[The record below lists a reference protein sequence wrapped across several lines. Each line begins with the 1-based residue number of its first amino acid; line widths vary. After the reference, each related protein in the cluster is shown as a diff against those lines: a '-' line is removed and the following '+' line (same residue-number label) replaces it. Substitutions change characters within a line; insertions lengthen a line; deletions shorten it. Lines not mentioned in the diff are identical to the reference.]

1 MANELDKTIE
11 ELEAEVIAEL
21 EEGAHDA
28 PKKGAVPSEPMKKK
42 KGDGATGEEDIGGS
56 TPTKVSPPTGKDAS
70 KNTKEIG
77 GDAQQKGEGKPD
89 KMQKPKPAGVNKP
102 LAMGYTDDEIRE
114 LCHSKNHD
122 CATFVEHPEFGKGK
136 PIVNS
141 HAIPDDEGNVE
152 WYDVQFKHG
161 LEEKVMAE
169 DMKILKNANHNKDED
184 AHMPK
189 TKADAI
195 NAMMDVMKKMPA
207 GEAKKMYASYMAG
220 KKEPTDEELELDG
233 LNKAKEAIEKRLAS
247 INVKEDV
254 DALVQGEDLSEEF
267 QQKAATIFEA
277 AVKSKIRPEVERIEL
292 EKTQEIAEDMETF
305 KTELAEKV
313 DGFLDYVVQEWMK
326 ENELAIERG
335 LKGEI
340 AEDFITGL
348 KSLFEE
354 HYIDVPD
361 EKYDILE
368 SQAQK
373 IDELESKLNETIGKL
388 TEKKQSEDTLV
399 RESVI
404 KEVSSDLAET
414 QTEKFASLVEDVEF
428 TDKDSFTEKL
438 NTLKENYF
446 PKSVPT
452 QTLTEENDEGTQEI
466 DMSDAMAAYTS
477 AIKRSAP
484 YMNDVNA
491 QPFKDVKN

>member
-1 MANELDKTIE
+1 MSEIDKTIE
-11 ELEAEVIAEL
+11 ELEQEVLADLNEAEMKKDSSAA
-21 EEGAHDA
+21 G
-28 PKKGAVPSEPMKKK
+28 KGAVAAEPMKKMDSEDEDAEDLGAPVV
-42 KGDGATGEEDIGGS
+42 KGDEKKADAAK
-56 TPTKVSPPTGKDAS
+56 KVKQDAS
-70 KNTKEIG
+70 IKSSDKGDQKADSVKEETESEEEEVV
-77 GDAQQKGEGKPD
+77 AEGK
-89 KMQKPKPAGVNKP
+89 KLKE
-102 LAMGYTDDEIRE
+102 MG
-114 LCHSKNHD
+114 H
-122 CATFVEHPEFGKGK
+122 
-136 PIVNS
+136 
-141 HAIPDDEGNVE
+141 
-152 WYDVQFKHG
+152 
-161 LEEKVMAE
+161 
-169 DMKILKNANHNKDED
+169 KDEM

-189 TKADAI
+189 SKKEAMEMMQKEMMKMSAEDAKQL
-195 NAMMDVMKKMPA
+195 A
-207 GEAKKMYASYMAG
+207 ASYMN
-220 KKEPTDEELELDG
+220 KEAMTDEEVELEG
-233 LNKAKEAIEKRLAS
+233 LAKAKEAIEKRLAS
-247 INVKEDV
+247 ISVKEDV
-254 DALVQGEDLSEEF
+254 DALVEGEDLSEEF
-267 QQKAATIFEA
+267 KAKASTIFEA

-292 EKTQEIAEDMETF
+292 EKTQEIAEEHEAF

-313 DGFLDYVVQEWMK
+313 DGYLDYVVQEWMK

-348 KSLFEE
+348 KALFEE

-373 IDELESKLNETIGKL
+373 IEELEGKLNETMGKL
-388 TEKKQSEDTLV
+388 TEKKQSEDSLV
-399 RESVI
+399 REAVI

-428 TDKDSFTEKL
+428 TDKESFEEKL

-446 PKSVPT
+446 PKSTPSN
-452 QTLTEENDEGTQEI
+452 LSEENEVETQEI
-466 DMSDAMAAYTS
+466 DISDAMAAYTS

>member
-1 MANELDKTIE
+1 MSEIDKTIE
-11 ELEAEVIAEL
+11 ELEAEVQNELSEAEMKKDTSAS
-21 EEGAHDA
+21 G
-28 PKKGAVPSEPMKKK
+28 KGAVAAEPMKKMDSEDEDAEDTGAAVTK
-42 KGDGATGEEDIGGS
+42 SSDAKKDYAKKVKTDGSIPAKVKGDEKPQKLA
-56 TPTKVSPPTGKDAS
+56 
-70 KNTKEIG
+70 
-77 GDAQQKGEGKPD
+77 AQYE
-89 KMQKPKPAGVNKP
+89 
-102 LAMGYTDDEIRE
+102 GYTDDEIRE
-114 LCHSKNHD
+114 LCHSKDHD
-122 CATFVEHPEFGKGK
+122 CATVVEHPVWGRGK
-136 PIVNS
+136 PIERS
-141 HAIPDDEGNVE
+141 HAIPDDNGFVE

-161 LEEKVMAE
+161 IEEKVMAE
-169 DMKILKNANHNKDED
+169 DMKILKNSEHNKDED

-207 GEAKKMYASYMAG
+207 GEAKKMYASYM
-220 KKEPTDEELELDG
+220 KSQKEPTEEEVELEG
-233 LNKAKEAIEKRLAS
+233 LSKAKAAIEKRLAS
-247 INVKEDV
+247 ISVKEDV
-254 DALVQGEDLSEEF
+254 DALVEGEDLSEEF
-267 QQKAATIFEA
+267 KQKASTIFEA

-292 EKTQEIAEDMETF
+292 EKTQEVAEEHEAF

-313 DGFLDYVVQEWMK
+313 DGYLDYVVAEWMK

-348 KSLFEE
+348 KALFEE

-373 IDELESKLNETIGKL
+373 IEELEGKLNDTIGKL
-388 TEKKQSEDTLV
+388 TEKKQSEDSLV

-428 TDKDSFTEKL
+428 TDKESFEEKL

-446 PKSVPT
+446 PKSTPS
-452 QTLTEENDEGTQEI
+452 QLTEESGVETQEI
-466 DMSDAMAAYTS
+466 DISDAMAAYTS

-484 YMNDVNA
+484 YMTDVNA

>member
-1 MANELDKTIE
+1 MSEIDKTIE
-11 ELEAEVIAEL
+11 ELEQEVLADLNEAEMKKDSSAA
-21 EEGAHDA
+21 G
-28 PKKGAVPSEPMKKK
+28 KGAVSAEPMKKMDSEDEDAEDLGAPVV
-42 KGDGATGEEDIGGS
+42 KGDEKKADAAKKVKQDGSVKSSDKGDQKADSVKEESETDEE
-56 TPTKVSPPTGKDAS
+56 VVA
-70 KNTKEIG
+70 
-77 GDAQQKGEGKPD
+77 EGK
-89 KMQKPKPAGVNKP
+89 KLKE
-102 LAMGYTDDEIRE
+102 MG
-114 LCHSKNHD
+114 H
-122 CATFVEHPEFGKGK
+122 
-136 PIVNS
+136 
-141 HAIPDDEGNVE
+141 
-152 WYDVQFKHG
+152 
-161 LEEKVMAE
+161 
-169 DMKILKNANHNKDED
+169 KDEM

-189 TKADAI
+189 SKKEAMEMMQKEMAKMSAEDAKQL
-195 NAMMDVMKKMPA
+195 A
-207 GEAKKMYASYMAG
+207 ASYMN
-220 KKEPTDEELELDG
+220 KEAMTDEEVELEG
-233 LNKAKEAIEKRLAS
+233 LAKAKEAIEKRLAS
-247 INVKEDV
+247 ISVKEDV
-254 DALVQGEDLSEEF
+254 DALVEGEDLSEEF
-267 QQKAATIFEA
+267 KQKASTIFEA

-292 EKTQEIAEDMETF
+292 EKTQEIAEEHEAF

-313 DGFLDYVVQEWMK
+313 DGYLDYVVQEWMK

-348 KSLFEE
+348 KALFEE

-373 IDELESKLNETIGKL
+373 IEELEGKLNETIGKL
-388 TEKKQSEDTLV
+388 TEKKQSEDSLV

-428 TDKDSFTEKL
+428 TDKESFEEKL

-446 PKSVPT
+446 PKSTPS
-452 QTLTEENDEGTQEI
+452 QLTEESGVETQEI
-466 DMSDAMAAYTS
+466 DISDAMAAYTS

-484 YMNDVNA
+484 YMTDVNA

>member
-1 MANELDKTIE
+1 MSELDKTIE
-11 ELEAEVIAEL
+11 ELEQEVLADLNEAEMKKDSSAA
-21 EEGAHDA
+21 G
-28 PKKGAVPSEPMKKK
+28 KGAVAAEPMKKMDSEDEDAEDLGAPVV
-42 KGDGATGEEDIGGS
+42 KGDEKKADAAK
-56 TPTKVSPPTGKDAS
+56 KVKQDAS
-70 KNTKEIG
+70 IKSS
-77 GDAQQKGEGKPD
+77 QKGD
-89 KMQKPKPAGVNKP
+89 QKADSVKE
-102 LAMGYTDDEIRE
+102 GYTDDEIRA
-114 LCHSKNHD
+114 LCHSKDHD
-122 CATFVEHPEFGKGK
+122 CATVVEHPIWGLGK
-136 PIVNS
+136 PIEKS
-141 HAIPDDEGNVE
+141 HAIPDDNGFVE

-161 LEEKVMAE
+161 IEEKVMAE
-169 DMKILKNANHNKDED
+169 DVKILKNSSHNKEG
-184 AHMPK
+184 MEPEK
-189 TKADAI
+189 MTKEKLHA
-195 NAMMDVMKKMPA
+195 AMNGMMKKMNKETLVA
-207 GEAKKMYASYMAG
+207 TYKAMEGG
-220 KKEPTDEELELDG
+220 HEPTEEQLELDG
-233 LNKAKEAIEKRLAS
+233 LAKAKEAIEKRLAS
-247 INVKEDV
+247 ISVKEDV
-254 DALVQGEDLSEEF
+254 DALVEGEDLSEEF
-267 QQKAATIFEA
+267 KQKASTIFEA

-292 EKTQEIAEDMETF
+292 EKTQEVAEEHEAF

-313 DGFLDYVVQEWMK
+313 DGYLDYVVAEWMK

-348 KSLFEE
+348 KALFEE

-373 IDELESKLNETIGKL
+373 IEELEGKLNDTIGKL
-388 TEKKQSEDTLV
+388 TEKKQSEDSLV

-428 TDKDSFTEKL
+428 TDKESFEEKL

-446 PKSVPT
+446 PKSTPS
-452 QTLTEENDEGTQEI
+452 QLTEESGVETQEI
-466 DMSDAMAAYTS
+466 DISDAMAAYTS

-484 YMNDVNA
+484 YMTDVNA

>member
-1 MANELDKTIE
+1 MSEIDKTIE
-11 ELEAEVIAEL
+11 ELEQEVLADLNEAEMKKDSSAA
-21 EEGAHDA
+21 G
-28 PKKGAVPSEPMKKK
+28 KGAVAAEPMKKMDSEDEDAEDLGAPVV
-42 KGDGATGEEDIGGS
+42 KGDEKKADAAK
-56 TPTKVSPPTGKDAS
+56 KVKQDAS
-70 KNTKEIG
+70 IKSS
-77 GDAQQKGEGKPD
+77 QKGD
-89 KMQKPKPAGVNKP
+89 QKADSVKE
-102 LAMGYTDDEIRE
+102 GYTDDEIRA
-114 LCHSKNHD
+114 LCHSKDHD
-122 CATFVEHPEFGKGK
+122 CATVVEHPIWGLGK
-136 PIVNS
+136 PIEKS
-141 HAIPDDEGNVE
+141 HAIPDDNGYVE

-161 LEEKVMAE
+161 VEEKVMAE
-169 DMKILKNANHNKDED
+169 DVKILKNSSHNKDED
-184 AHMPK
+184 VHMPK
-189 TKADAI
+189 TKQEAI

-207 GEAKKMYASYMAG
+207 GEAKKMYASYMASQ
-220 KKEPTDEELELDG
+220 KEPTDEEVELEG
-233 LNKAKEAIEKRLAS
+233 LAKAKEAIEKRLAS
-247 INVKEDV
+247 ISVKEDV
-254 DALVQGEDLSEEF
+254 DALVEGEELSEEF
-267 QQKAATIFEA
+267 KKKASTIFEA

-292 EKTQEIAEDMETF
+292 EKTQEIAEEHEAF

-313 DGFLDYVVQEWMK
+313 DGYLDYVVSEWMK

-348 KSLFEE
+348 KALFEE

-373 IDELESKLNETIGKL
+373 IEELEGKLNETIGKL
-388 TEKKQSEDTLV
+388 TEKKQSEDALV

-414 QTEKFASLVEDVEF
+414 QSEKFASLVEDVEF
-428 TDKDSFTEKL
+428 TDKESFEAKL

-446 PKSVPT
+446 PKSTPT
-452 QTLTEENDEGTQEI
+452 QSLTEENDEGTQEI
-466 DMSDAMAAYTS
+466 DISDAMAAYTS

>member
-1 MANELDKTIE
+1 MSELDKTIE
-11 ELEAEVIAEL
+11 ELEAEVQNELSEAEMKKDTSVA
-21 EEGAHDA
+21 G
-28 PKKGAVPSEPMKKK
+28 KGAVAAEPMKKMDSEDEDAEDTGAAVTK
-42 KGDGATGEEDIGGS
+42 SSDAKKDYAKKVKADGSIPAKVKGDEKPQKLAAGAHME
-56 TPTKVSPPTGKDAS
+56 
-70 KNTKEIG
+70 
-77 GDAQQKGEGKPD
+77 
-89 KMQKPKPAGVNKP
+89 
-102 LAMGYTDDEIRE
+102 GYTDEEIRD
-114 LCHSKNHD
+114 LCHSKDHD
-122 CATFVEHPEFGKGK
+122 CATVVEHPVWGRGK
-136 PIVNS
+136 PIEKS
-141 HAIPDDEGNVE
+141 HAIPDDNGFVE
-152 WYDVQFKHG
+152 WYDVHFKHG
-161 LEEKVMAE
+161 VAEKVMAE

-267 QQKAATIFEA
+267 QAKAATIFEA
-277 AVKSKIRPEVERIEL
+277 AVKSKIRPEVERIEE
-292 EKTQEIAEDMETF
+292 EKSQEIAEEMETF

-313 DGFLDYVVQEWMK
+313 DGYLDYVVTEWMK

-340 AEDFITGL
+340 AEDFIGGL
-348 KSLFEE
+348 KALFEE

-373 IDELESKLNETIGKL
+373 IDELEEKLNDTIGKL
-388 TEKKQSEDTLV
+388 TEKKQSEDSLV

-414 QTEKFASLVEDVEF
+414 QSEKFASLVEDVEF
-428 TDKDSFTEKL
+428 TDKETFTEKL

-446 PKSVPT
+446 PKSVPSE
-452 QTLTEENDEGTQEI
+452 TLTEENEETKEI
-466 DMSDAMAAYTS
+466 DVSGAMAAYMS
-477 AIKRSAP
+477 AIKRQAP
-484 YMNDVNA
+484 YAMKDA
-491 QPFKDVKN
+491 KPFNNDVKN

>member
-1 MANELDKTIE
+1 MSELDKTIE
-11 ELEAEVIAEL
+11 ELEAEVQNELSEAEMKKDTSVA
-21 EEGAHDA
+21 G
-28 PKKGAVPSEPMKKK
+28 KGAVAAEPMKKMDSEDEDAEDTGAAVTK
-42 KGDGATGEEDIGGS
+42 SSDAKKDYAKKVKAAGSIPAKVKGDEKPQKLA
-56 TPTKVSPPTGKDAS
+56 
-70 KNTKEIG
+70 
-77 GDAQQKGEGKPD
+77 AQYE
-89 KMQKPKPAGVNKP
+89 
-102 LAMGYTDDEIRE
+102 GYTDDEIRE
-114 LCHSKNHD
+114 LCHSKDHD
-122 CATFVEHPEFGKGK
+122 CATVVEHPVWGRGK
-136 PIVNS
+136 PIERS
-141 HAIPDDEGNVE
+141 HAIPDDNGFVE

-161 LEEKVMAE
+161 IEEKVMAE
-169 DMKILKNANHNKDED
+169 DMKILKNSEHNKDED

-247 INVKEDV
+247 INVKEDD

-267 QQKAATIFEA
+267 QAKAATIFEA
-277 AVKSKIRPEVERIEL
+277 AVKSKIRPEVERIEE
-292 EKTQEIAEDMETF
+292 EKSQEIAEEMETF

-313 DGFLDYVVQEWMK
+313 DGYLDYVVTEWMK

-340 AEDFITGL
+340 AEDFIGGL
-348 KSLFEE
+348 KALFEE

-373 IDELESKLNETIGKL
+373 IDELEEKLNDTIGKL
-388 TEKKQSEDTLV
+388 TEKKQSEDSLV

-414 QTEKFASLVEDVEF
+414 QSEKFASLVEDVEF
-428 TDKDSFTEKL
+428 TDKETFTEKL

-446 PKSVPT
+446 PKSVPSE
-452 QTLTEENDEGTQEI
+452 TLTEENEETKEI
-466 DMSDAMAAYTS
+466 DVSGAMAAYMS
-477 AIKRSAP
+477 AIKRQAP
-484 YMNDVNA
+484 YAMKDA
-491 QPFKDVKN
+491 KPFNNDVKN